1 MAPAKLL
8 FAVVVALQASAI
20 LAQTCSCA
28 DCETVAPPCYA
39 SSVACSPFPHTLP
52 DLPLPP
58 LSFSPLLSPLPFPP
72 SRSPLPSCCA
82 CWWWYAWWIKDYCS
96 SETLWNSVQSSSDV
110 RSSVLAVWGPGT
122 SGASS
127 SFQDYMLMAANNRR
141 NPSCVKTYL
150 LDWIKCKAAP
160 TESAV
165 QFYNSALCVGVSGV
179 NDVRSLN
186 TFVTAVIKKID
197 QTVFNTLA
205 AMLRQ
210 RGLQA
215 QVVMA
220 GAWC

>member
-28 DCETVAPPCYA
+28 DCETVAPSCYA
-39 SSVACSPFPHTLP
+39 S
-52 DLPLPP
+52 
-58 LSFSPLLSPLPFPP
+58 
-72 SRSPLPSCCA
+72 R
-82 CWWWYAWWIKDYCS
+82 WYAWWIKDDCS
-96 SETLWNSVQSSSDV
+96 SQTLWNSVQASSDV

-127 SFQDYMLMAANNRR
+127 SFQDYVLMAANNRR

-160 TESAV
+160 TDSAV
-165 QFYNSALCVGVSGV
+165 QFYNSALGVGVSGV
-179 NDVRSLN
+179 KDVRSLN
-186 TFVTAVIKKID
+186 TFVTAVIKKIG

-215 QVVMA
+215 QPNVSLQCRLQLRA
-220 GAWC
+220 DHRHCPAAARPCFHIWLSKRCHHLLAFHAHPESGSGR

>member
-28 DCETVAPPCYA
+28 DCEMVAPPCYA
-39 SSVACSPFPHTLP
+39 S
-52 DLPLPP
+52 
-58 LSFSPLLSPLPFPP
+58 
-72 SRSPLPSCCA
+72 R
-82 CWWWYAWWIKDYCS
+82 WIKDDCS
-96 SETLWNSVQSSSDV
+96 SQALWNSVQASSDV

-122 SGASS
+122 AGAST
-127 SFQDYMLMAANNRR
+127 SFQDYVLMAANNRR
-141 NPSCVKTYL
+141 NPTCVKTYL

-160 TESAV
+160 TDSAV
-165 QFYNSALCVGVSGV
+165 QFYNSALGVGVSGV
-179 NDVRSLN
+179 KDVRSLN
-186 TFVTAVIKKID
+186 TFVTAVIKKIG

-205 AMLRQ
+205 GMLRQ

-220 GAWC
+220 GTWC

>member
-1 MAPAKLL
+1 MKCWFASSVCAWRQRDGAVRKLIAAQELLAALITAGFGGALVLL

-39 SSVACSPFPHTLP
+39 S
-52 DLPLPP
+52 
-58 LSFSPLLSPLPFPP
+58 
-72 SRSPLPSCCA
+72 R
-82 CWWWYAWWIKDYCS
+82 WYAWWIKDDCS
-96 SETLWNSVQSSSDV
+96 SQALWNSVQASSDV

-122 SGASS
+122 AGAST
-127 SFQDYMLMAANNRR
+127 SFQDYVLMAANNRR

-160 TESAV
+160 TDSAV
-165 QFYNSALCVGVSGV
+165 QFYNSALGVGVSGV
-179 NDVRSLN
+179 KDVRSLN
-186 TFVTAVIKKID
+186 TFVTAVIKKIG

-205 AMLRQ
+205 GMLRQ

-220 GAWC
+220 GTWC